1 MPEKTPPHARSNNKK
16 QSQTHI
22 TVYRL
27 AVQRIFKNQAFE
39 MQEKKTCWGNKLEFI
54 INKTTIIT
62 TLPPHKLFT
71 LISEAIQSAFSQIQ
85 LWAKQYI
92 SRHNKHINCSSQTM
106 VPKYYGRRSR
116 ISSFS
121 VLQMTEEL
129 IHGLNWIY
137 MNGSA
142 LTEAKQQLWK

>member
-27 AVQRIFKNQAFE
+27 AVQRISKNQAFK
-39 MQEKKTCWGNKLEFI
+39 MQEKKTCWRNNYHSSSTQTLHVGLRSNPISVQLDPTVS
-54 INKTTIIT
+54 KT
-62 TLPPHKLFT
+62 
-71 LISEAIQSAFSQIQ
+71 E
-85 LWAKQYI
+85 I
-92 SRHNKHINCSSQTM
+92 SRGNKHINCLSQTM
-106 VPKYYGRRSR
+106 VPKYYGRRRR